1 MVKSFNRQKRIQE
14 LKNKHF
20 VFEKSLQREYKK
32 PILDDLKILNL
43 KKQKLQVKDLINN
56 ITNF

>member
-1 MVKSFNRQKRIQE
+1 MVKSFNRQKKLQA

-20 VFEKSLQREYKK
+20 VFETSLQKEYKR

-43 KKQKLQVKDLINN
+43 KKQKLHVKDLIKN